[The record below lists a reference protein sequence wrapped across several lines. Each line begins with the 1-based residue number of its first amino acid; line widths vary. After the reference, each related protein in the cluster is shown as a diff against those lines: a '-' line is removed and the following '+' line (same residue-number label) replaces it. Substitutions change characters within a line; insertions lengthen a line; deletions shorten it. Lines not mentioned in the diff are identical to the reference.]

1 MFRENF
7 PLTKEDHFLIGV
19 FIMLYFSH
27 ESRISTWNFIKQNWD
42 KIQSRCAG
50 GHQKAR
56 LVKVLNVL
64 IRLKDICLSLKDI

>member
-56 LVKVLNVL
+56 LVG
-64 IRLKDICLSLKDI
+64 LSSFRTTHKLHIVVTRVS

>member
-1 MFRENF
+1 
-7 PLTKEDHFLIGV
+7 
-19 FIMLYFSH
+19 MLYFSH